1 MKRHRYGVIENDAD
15 ITRLICRLDDINSQ
29 VEGSRGGGL
38 NLEKRI
44 RSSVLSGFSFSLLVV
59 IQLVKLY
66 SGKINAIITTEG
78 WVYSWVS
85 SAYRWNSISC
95 HRIRSPSGVVY
106 KRYERPNTDSWG
118 TPNLS
123 VRTEEV
129 NQSELTGNDPYWDK
143 TEVTQALFLLYQT
156 WIAVCITRSFDR
168 QCRRRLIGPAA
179 RQRRIVQSLS
189 IDFSISFW
197 TRRSAMSQLWRFF

>member
-44 RSSVLSGFSFSLLVV
+44 RSS
-59 IQLVKLY
+59 
-66 SGKINAIITTEG
+66 G